1 MKEHYFTPDFMAAL
15 CKAQG
20 ELSNPLKTGKSQGYV
35 YVELDVILD
44 LVRPVL
50 AKHGLGLT
58 QSWTERDGKDLLVT
72 LLFHTSGGYL
82 HSEMPLRLGNLRHGS
97 DMQQL
102 GAALTY
108 ARKYSVLALLGLVGD
123 KDEDA
128 APPEPS
134 RKKPVFDAM
143 AGTLKALTTDS
154 EYEAYLEEL
163 ATKTGRTK
171 VDLRQASMNNP
182 EAALSKL
189 MEWKVS
195 RATLSSERLG
205 LRPE

>member
-1 MKEHYFTPDFMAAL
+1 MKEHLFTPDFMAAL
-15 CKAQG
+15 SKAQG
-20 ELSNPLKTGKSQGYV
+20 ELSNPLKTGKSQGYL

-50 AKHGLGLT
+50 AQHGLGLT
-58 QSWTERDGKDLLVT
+58 QSWAERDGKDLLVT
-72 LLFHTSGGYL
+72 VLFHISGGYL
-82 HSEMPLRLGNLRHGS
+82 HTEMPLRLGNLRHGS

-108 ARKYSVLALLGLVGD
+108 ARKYSVLALFGLVGD

-128 APPEPS
+128 APPEPL
-134 RKKPVFDAM
+134 RKKPVTDPL

-163 ATKTGRTK
+163 VAKTGRTK
-171 VDLRQASMNNP
+171 AELRQASLNNP

-189 MEWKVS
+189 MEWKVA
-195 RATLSSERLG
+195 RATLASGKSG
-205 LRPE
+205 KQSD